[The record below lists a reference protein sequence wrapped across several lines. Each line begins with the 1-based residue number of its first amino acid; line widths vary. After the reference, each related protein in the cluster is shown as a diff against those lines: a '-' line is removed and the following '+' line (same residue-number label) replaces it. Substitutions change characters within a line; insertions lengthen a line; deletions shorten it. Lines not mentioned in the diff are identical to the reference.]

1 MENAPA
7 EISLKLPP
15 RAYQLEI
22 AHSCLSAG
30 NTLVVLPTGLGKTLI
45 AFLLI
50 SHKANEGKCFLL
62 APTRP
67 LCEQHYKTLLTQ
79 TSAKETDVSLVSG
92 KTAASQRAGL
102 YSRRIIISTPQCIKN
117 DLLSGRLSFAGT
129 SLCIFDEA
137 HRAVGNYSYTFVAK
151 TAAAQNSLLVGLTAS
166 PGGNKKKIQEI
177 VDALLIK
184 NVQILDATDPK
195 ISQYVKPLDVT
206 WVPVALSKELRAA
219 KEIADLM
226 AKEQAEKLRSMGFF
240 SRFYSKKPLLE
251 LRARILADKGGRRFA
266 ALSHHSTLFN
276 LVHILELLE
285 TQGVATCKKY
295 IEKLRARIPTKA
307 LLRLLQD
314 YRFAKF
320 EKILEDSAEH
330 PKLAKLVELIKAAP
344 ADKYLIFAQY
354 RFQVEKIAQELVS
367 HGIRARP
374 FMGKKDGFTQEL
386 QKLTIEAFRNGE
398 FDAMVATSIGEEGLD
413 IPLVD
418 TVIFFEPIPSE
429 IRSIQRRGRAGRA
442 KAGKV
447 IILLTEGTRDEA
459 FYWASKN
466 REKKM
471 KSIVGGMAAYGVSS
485 LKKKEPAQPAAQQP
499 AARQPASEK
508 SSLQKTLPKT
518 KPASA
523 ATHLPQAANKP
534 APTGKQMPEDGKTPH
549 TAGKPAPQEAQ
560 TPPATKEGIPAKEKA
575 TRIFAKPPLSKKKK
589 QSKLTDF

>member
-1 MENAPA
+1 MGDQ
-7 EISLKLPP
+7 EISLRLPP
-15 RAYQLEI
+15 RSYQLEI
-22 AHSCLSAG
+22 ANSVLQNG

-50 SHKANEGKCFLL
+50 SKKAKEGRCFLL

-67 LCEQHYKTLLTQ
+67 LCEQHLKTLLSQ
-79 TSAKETDVSLVSG
+79 TSTTDEDVELISG
-92 KTAASQRAGL
+92 KIQAAKRAEL
-102 YSRRIIISTPQCIKN
+102 YKKRIIISTPQCIKN
-117 DLLSGRLSFAGT
+117 DLLAGRLSLDCA

-137 HRAVGNYSYTFVAK
+137 HRAVGNYSYTLVAK
-151 TAAAQNSLLVGLTAS
+151 AAAAAKPATLSATGEKAEHPAAKNPAPQGGALLVGLTAS

-195 ISQYVKPLDVT
+195 ISQYVKSLDVRYI
-206 WVPVALSKELRAA
+206 PVDLGKEMLAA
-219 KEIADLM
+219 KAIADQM
-226 AKEQAEKLRSMGFF
+226 AKEQAEALKGMGFY

-285 TQGVATCKKY
+285 TQGVSTCKKY
-295 IEKLRARIPTKA
+295 IEKLRAREQTKA
-307 LLRLLQD
+307 LARLFHD

-320 EKILEDSAEH
+320 EKLLEEAGEH
-330 PKLAKLVELIKAAP
+330 PKLARLVELIQSSP
-344 ADKYLIFAQY
+344 EEKYLVFAQY
-354 RFQVEKIAQELVS
+354 RNQVEHISQELVA
-367 HGIRARP
+367 HKIRSRT
-374 FMGKKDGFTQEL
+374 FMGKKEGFTQEQ

-398 FDAMVATSIGEEGLD
+398 FDVMVATSIGEEGLD

-418 TVIFFEPIPSE
+418 TVVFFEPIPSE

-447 IILLTEGTRDEA
+447 YVLLTKGTRDEA

-471 KSIVGGMAAYGVSS
+471 KTLVQGMADYGVGS
-485 LKKKEPAQPAAQQP
+485 LKAKKEANAPAPYEKQSAPAKSHATSESAPQKKPHAAENLHPEPKNLQAQ
-499 AARQPASEK
+499 E
-508 SSLQKTLPKT
+508 
-518 KPASA
+518 ASA
-523 ATHLPQAANKP
+523 AKP
-534 APTGKQMPEDGKTPH
+534 MRKQRISQRK
-549 TAGKPAPQEAQ
+549 Q
-560 TPPATKEGIPAKEKA
+560 TTLREFSEFK
-575 TRIFAKPPLSKKKK
+575 
-589 QSKLTDF
+589 

>member
-1 MENAPA
+1 MASQLFSLN
-7 EISLKLPP
+7 ISP
-15 RAYQLEI
+15 RSYQLEI
-22 AHSCLSAG
+22 ALSALSSG

-45 AFLLI
+45 AFLLL
-50 SHKANEGKCFLL
+50 SHKAKEGKCLFL

-67 LCEQHYKTLLTQ
+67 LCEQHYASLISQ
-79 TSAKETDVSLVSG
+79 TSVSQEDVSLVSG
-92 KTAASQRAGL
+92 KIPAQKRQQF
-102 YSRRIIISTPQCIKN
+102 YEKRIIISTPQCIKN
-117 DLLSGRLSFAGT
+117 DLLSSRFSMNGV

-137 HRAVGNYSYTFVAK
+137 HRAVGNYSYTLVAK
-151 TAAAQNSLLVGLTAS
+151 SACAQNALLAGLTAS
-166 PGGNKKKIQEI
+166 PGANKKKIAEI

-184 NVQILDATDPK
+184 NVQILDSSDPK
-195 ISQYVKPLDVT
+195 ISQYVKPIDVT
-206 WVPVALSKELRAA
+206 WVPVELSPKLRQA
-219 KEIADLM
+219 KEIADAM
-226 AKEQAEKLRSMGFF
+226 AKEQADSLRSMGFY

-251 LRARILADKGGRRFA
+251 LRSRILSDKGGRRFA

-295 IEKLRARIPTKA
+295 IEKLKARAPTKA
-307 LLRLLQD
+307 QARLLQD

-320 EKILEDSAEH
+320 EKILEDADEH
-330 PKLAKLVELIKAAP
+330 PKLAKLIELIKQAP
-344 ADKYLIFAQY
+344 TDKYLIFAQY
-354 RFQVEKIAQELVS
+354 RTQVEKIAQELCSNGVK
-367 HGIRARP
+367 ARH
-374 FMGKKDGFTQEL
+374 FMGKKDGFTQEQ

-447 IILLTEGTRDEA
+447 IILLTQGTRDEA

-485 LKKKEPAQPAAQQP
+485 LKKKDAKPAQKGTLSQVQQPSSPRNPKQANAPAHSKLPSPAQISQAQQP
-499 AARQPASEK
+499 R
-508 SSLQKTLPKT
+508 
-518 KPASA
+518 
-523 ATHLPQAANKP
+523 PQNP
-534 APTGKQMPEDGKTPH
+534 
-549 TAGKPAPQEAQ
+549 PAPQ
-560 TPPATKEGIPAKEKA
+560 
-575 TRIFAKPPLSKKKK
+575 PPLPSQKGKK
-589 QSKLTDF
+589 QSRLTDF